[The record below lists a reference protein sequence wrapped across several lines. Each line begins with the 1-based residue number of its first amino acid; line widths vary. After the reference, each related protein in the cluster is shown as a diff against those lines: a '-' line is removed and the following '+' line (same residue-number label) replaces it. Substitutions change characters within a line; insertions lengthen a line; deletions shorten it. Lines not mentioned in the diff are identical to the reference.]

1 MGLTSNTG
9 LLASVQQKS
18 TNTKQKSTN
27 LELRCEVTPAPFMLR
42 PYAGL
47 YNPFPHGCSVLC
59 NHPADTE
66 AKEYVKRAKDNWFL
80 EGKQHFLHE
89 DLAKFQDQNVPEKNK
104 TPHDIVTEDMFR
116 RYAETDSRP
125 LTPAPTLA
133 SGKSRGSRRCLT
145 PDQPHPR
152 TTIVLDLR
160 RSHSQETLYYHGYT
174 TSDMT
179 AGQTTTAT
187 NERSTLPSL
196 NLSEG
201 AHNRLLKGQCEQL
214 PPLAS
219 PLVLSK
225 RAMPVKEPLSVRTA
239 KKNQLKALN
248 IGKAI
253 KSKNKN
259 DAPASQR
266 SKGDKESNDGSENAL
281 ANMEEGGESRRR
293 GKRRRKGRQGG
304 SDRLTSAG
312 LAAQAQQ
319 DPETQI
325 AGIGTDSQNPSSRGS
340 IAPSAD
346 DEIII
351 LPVIKTGTARKTDSF
366 LDDDIL
372 KYLHRE
378 VDEEA
383 IETEFDTKRRYVL
396 EEALRTRPE
405 RQLGQEMQT
414 LLREMKV
421 PAMSL
426 GDWLHIPRI
435 FSRQNAQ
442 FSLPIDSYALESLSP
457 MNYAARFV
465 TLKKSKQL
473 LYLTVLRKFRLR
485 GYRMPIKSIE
495 EGLVLMMGGIL
506 TPQQAEHFKRIMDW
520 ENYEEE
526 ENIPDEIKLT
536 LLETGYKKPIVND
549 GEDAEETDEN
559 TIKYRTWCG
568 LCAICERMYGRFAPR
583 DKDPPDGME
592 LSDFTMVETKLVTL
606 KVNRGLVEILN
617 AIRER

>member
-18 TNTKQKSTN
+18 TPTKQKSN
-27 LELRCEVTPAPFMLR
+27 VELRCEVTPAPFMLR

-47 YNPFPHGCSVLC
+47 YNPFPHACSVLC

-80 EGKQHFLHE
+80 EGKAHFFQE

-145 PDQPHPR
+145 PDQPHQR

-179 AGQTTTAT
+179 GGHTTTAT
-187 NERSTLPSL
+187 NDRSTLPSL
-196 NLSEG
+196 NLSEA
-201 AHNRLLKGQCEQL
+201 AHNRLIKGQCEQL

-225 RAMPVKEPLSVRTA
+225 RTIPVKEPLSVRTA

-248 IGKAI
+248 LGKAI
-253 KSKNKN
+253 KNKSKNET
-259 DAPASQR
+259 PASQR
-266 SKGDKESNDGSENAL
+266 SKGEKESNDGSENVL
-281 ANMEEGGESRRR
+281 ANMEEGGEGRRR
-293 GKRRRKGRQGG
+293 GKRRRKGRQAG

-346 DEIII
+346 DDIII
-351 LPVIKTGTARKTDSF
+351 LPVIKLGAARKTDSF

-405 RQLGQEMQT
+405 RQYGQEMQT

-426 GDWLHIPRI
+426 GDWLHVPRV

-442 FSLPIDSYALESLSP
+442 FTLPIDSYALESLTP

-485 GYRMPIKSIE
+485 GYRMPIKCIE
-495 EGLVLMMGGIL
+495 EGLILMMGGIL
-506 TPQQAEHFKRIMDW
+506 TEEQAKHFKNIMNW
-520 ENYEEE
+520 EIYEEE

-536 LLETGYKKPIVND
+536 LLDTGYKKPVITE
-549 GEDAEETDEN
+549 GEDAEESDDG

-568 LCAICERMYGRFAPR
+568 LCAICERMYGRFPPR
-583 DKDPPDGME
+583 DKDPPDGIE
-592 LSDFTMVETKLVTL
+592 LSDFTMVETKLAIL
-606 KVNRGLVEILN
+606 KVHNGLVEILN